1 MKRMKIVFLLLS
13 MLTVG
18 AAFAGEDEVC
28 QRISSFAGIDVNE
41 RRLEETYRFM
51 LKQQVGPFQKCVTTM
66 DWDGAISQLLC
77 HAYFPEVV
85 SYSNIVSQLDQTVPT
100 LSKELDCRLVKRVPT
115 GEGRLKWTLAVN
127 GSDKWAVELC
137 AIELKRQGQLPS
149 RKLATLSIHRPS
161 FVAGLLET
169 ESERVPLPKE
179 APEGDI
185 GEGQDEKW
193 VRATFPRH
201 ADMILKKGYDAWL
214 MEWVGIMR
222 QNGHYKT
229 TIHVASLP
237 EGACDF
243 YFGPYHVKIVKP
255 GDYAFPLQVFE
266 KYPIRMKPK
275 IDFTEENDE
284 GFRKREWFYN
294 QSKRRGAKVF

>member
-41 RRLEETYRFM
+41 RRLEETCRFM

-100 LSKELDCRLVKRVPT
+100 LSKELDCRLVKREPT

-149 RKLATLSIHRPS
+149 RKLATLMLRLRSSESSTRESSIPSRRIVRRLRKGRPRS
-161 FVAGLLET
+161 PAGL
-169 ESERVPLPKE
+169 
-179 APEGDI
+179 
-185 GEGQDEKW
+185 
-193 VRATFPRH
+193 
-201 ADMILKKGYDAWL
+201 
-214 MEWVGIMR
+214 
-222 QNGHYKT
+222 
-229 TIHVASLP
+229 
-237 EGACDF
+237 
-243 YFGPYHVKIVKP
+243 
-255 GDYAFPLQVFE
+255 FPLQARRDTM
-266 KYPIRMKPK
+266 PI
-275 IDFTEENDE
+275 
-284 GFRKREWFYN
+284 GFIMPGMNRV
-294 QSKRRGAKVF
+294 S